1 MLLAIDT
8 ATHIAGIALYDQDGL
23 HAEQTWR
30 TMDNHSVE
38 LMPYIVHACEQQG
51 LVPAALQAIAVSLG
65 PGSFTGLRVG
75 LSIAKGLA
83 LALRLPVLGIPT
95 LDATAYAH
103 SRESLPVCA
112 VVPAGRGRWCIG
124 FYGTIAGTWQRTS
137 DYILLSTEAL
147 STAILQPTLICG
159 EIYPQ
164 LASLLRQ
171 AAPERAIVASPASSA
186 RRTGYLAELAW
197 QRFLAADYDDLVSL
211 GPIYLQQP

>member
-1 MLLAIDT
+1 LLLAIDT
-8 ATHIAGIALYDQDGL
+8 ATQIAGIALYDQDGL
-23 HAEQTWR
+23 HAEQTWH
-30 TMDNHSVE
+30 TTDNHTVE

-51 LVPAALQAIAVSLG
+51 LAPAALQAVAVSLG

-83 LALRLPVLGIPT
+83 LALRIPVLGIPT

-112 VVPAGRGRWCIG
+112 VLPAGRGRWCIG
-124 FYGTIAGTWQRTS
+124 FYGITAEEWQRTS
-137 DYILLSTEAL
+137 DYALLSTEAV
-147 STAILQPTLICG
+147 STAIQRPTLVCG

-164 LASLLRQ
+164 LANLLRQ
-171 AAPERAIVASPASSA
+171 AAPETAILASPASSV

-197 QRFLAADYDDLVSL
+197 QRFLAEDYDDLVSL
-211 GPIYLQQP
+211 SPIYLQQP

>member
-8 ATHIAGIALYDQDGL
+8 ATQIAGIALYDQDGL

-30 TMDNHSVE
+30 TSNNHTVE

-51 LVPAALQAIAVSLG
+51 LAPAALLAIAVSLG
-65 PGSFTGLRVG
+65 PGSFTGMRVG

-83 LALRLPVLGIPT
+83 LALRIPVLGIPT

-112 VVPAGRGRWCIG
+112 VLPAGRGRWCVG
-124 FYGTIAGTWQRTS
+124 CYGTVAGKWQRTS
-137 DYILLSTEAL
+137 DYALLGTEAL
-147 STAILQPTLICG
+147 STSIQQPTLICG

-164 LASLLRQ
+164 LASVLRQ
-171 AAPERAIVASPASSA
+171 AAPERAILASPASSA

-197 QRFLAADYDDLVSL
+197 QRFLAGDYDDLVSL
-211 GPIYLQQP
+211 SPIYLQQP